1 MDEEF
6 SYIEPNQSY
15 PSAFSSGSFNAA
27 KGDEER
33 SDSYEVAKRLQR
45 REGGLAAHA
54 EWPLNGLVERPVRAS
69 GQR

>member
-45 REGGLAAHA
+45 KEGRAGSSCRVATQ
-54 EWPLNGLVERPVRAS
+54 RPR
-69 GQR
+69 